1 MIIRSAKA
9 RTATAIGALAACAC
23 VGAAGSPVTEIPA
36 VAGHPAAAA
45 TVAAMG
51 SGDTDA
57 ASAAFPS
64 DFGAAMHYRPIR
76 EPAAGGGERLSD
88 PHGSCSSPVPLPAL
102 FEPACRTHDLGYDL
116 LRFAG
121 DSGAELRP
129 DARRALD
136 RNLTR
141 DLRTACAAAP
151 DADPGCA
158 VVAEVA
164 SVAVRIN
171 SWRQQYRPP
180 SPESPLPILLGLGA
194 ALVVGVAGLRVR
206 S

>member
-1 MIIRSAKA
+1 MSMIIRSAKA

-76 EPAAGGGERLSD
+76 
-88 PHGSCSSPVPLPAL
+88 
-102 FEPACRTHDLGYDL
+102 DLGYDL